1 MERIKKGDTVEVFAG
16 QDAAAARREG
26 RKVRG
31 TVHRV
36 IRAFKVDRRHRKVGR
51 DRNKDRLVVQGVNL
65 IIKHQRRTGDVRTQ
79 FGRIEMEAPVHISNV
94 MLVCPSCKEATR
106 VGIRVTEDGARVRY
120 CKRCD
125 EAIDRG

>member
-1 MERIKKGDTVEVFAG
+1 MERIKKGDTVEVIAG
-16 QDAAAARREG
+16 RDAAESRRAG
-26 RKVRG
+26 KTLQG

-36 IRAFKVDRRHRKVGR
+36 IRAHKTDRYRRKVGR
-51 DRNKDRLVVQGVNL
+51 EPDRDRVVVQGVNL

-79 FGRIEMEAPVHISNV
+79 FGRIEMEAPLHISNV

-106 VGIRVTEDGARVRY
+106 VGIRVSDDGARARY

-125 EAIDRG
+125 EAID

>member
-1 MERIKKGDTVEVFAG
+1 MERIKRGDTVEVIAG
-16 QDAAAARREG
+16 SDAAAARREG

-36 IRAFKVDRRHRKVGR
+36 VRGYKIDRERRKVGR
-51 DRNKDRLVVQGVNL
+51 DPNQDRVVIQGVNL

-106 VGIRVTEDGARVRY
+106 VGFREADDGSKVRY
-120 CKRCD
+120 CKHCD
-125 EAIDRG
+125 EAVD

>member
-1 MERIKKGDTVEVFAG
+1 MERIKKGDTVEVIAG
-16 QDAAAARREG
+16 RDAAESRRAG
-26 RKVRG
+26 KALRG

-36 IRAFKVDRRHRKVGR
+36 IRAYETDRCHRKVGR
-51 DRNKDRLVVQGVNL
+51 QPERDRVVVQGVNL

-79 FGRIEMEAPVHISNV
+79 FGRIEMEAPLHISNV

-106 VGIRVTEDGARVRY
+106 VGFRTSDDGVKSRY

-125 EAIDRG
+125 EAID